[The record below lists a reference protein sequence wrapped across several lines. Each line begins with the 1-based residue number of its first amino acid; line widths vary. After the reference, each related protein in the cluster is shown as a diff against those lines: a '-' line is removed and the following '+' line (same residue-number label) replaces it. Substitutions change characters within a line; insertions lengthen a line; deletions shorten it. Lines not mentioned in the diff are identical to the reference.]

1 MSLTKTAGGHSIQLA
16 MRRFLPKLQ
25 GQSYCSLQAGTLL
38 LLCLLFSSGHSSA
51 LTHTHSPRLHREIEH
66 LEEQYRQAM
75 LTGNI
80 STMDHMLADD
90 YVGIE
95 PDGMIESKNQTLAM
109 WRNHIMRFQA
119 LDLSDLHVRIYGDT
133 AVVTSKA
140 HVEGVGP
147 RGSMDG
153 EYRYTRVYHRK
164 AGQWQIV
171 SFEANRIRPRRAAS
185 RA

>member
-1 MSLTKTAGGHSIQLA
+1 

-51 LTHTHSPRLHREIEH
+51 LMHTHSPRLHHEIEH

-80 STMDHMLADD
+80 ETMQRLLADD

-95 PDGMIESKNQTLAM
+95 PDGMIESKSQTLAM
-109 WRNHIMRFQA
+109 WRDHIMRFQS

-140 HVEGVGP
+140 HVQGEGPNGN
-147 RGSMDG
+147 MDG

-171 SFEANRIRPRRAAS
+171 SFEANRITRGHAAARA
-185 RA
+185 

>member
-1 MSLTKTAGGHSIQLA
+1 
-16 MRRFLPKLQ
+16 MRRFLSKLR
-25 GQSYCSLQAGTLL
+25 GHSYRSLQAGTLL
-38 LLCLLFSSGHSSA
+38 LLCLLFSPGRSSA
-51 LTHTHSPRLHREIEH
+51 LVPAPNHSPRLHREIEH
-66 LEEQYRQAM
+66 LEQQYRRAM

-109 WRNHIMRFQA
+109 WRDHIMRFQA

-147 RGSMDG
+147 RGNMDG

-171 SFEANRIRPRRAAS
+171 SFEANRIRPRGAAS